1 MDVRHPLGHSKRQRD
16 DQHHKRHHWRGAP
29 ARLRHSL
36 RHDRRTDRQ
45 PHLQSRQHLRLP
57 HRMGEHQHPARRS
70 AGQPMMAAAAILLHG
85 FGARYD
91 LPISLA
97 LYLYAAAGVVVIS
110 FVLVV
115 LFAGDQVGA
124 KALQY
129 PRRAVPALA
138 SIARTP
144 WPRIIGGVIG
154 IAGLLAVVI
163 TGLFG
168 SSNPLYNPA
177 EYLVWIYFWAGL
189 FIFSGIVGNLWYL
202 VNPWAA
208 AYFSFA
214 CLELTTGMAN
224 RPLLVAI
231 LALVYSAV
239 TLAGMI
245 LVGRDE
251 WLEHCEAFTV
261 LFGIVGRFGPIEAER
276 DEAGRITSVF
286 LRPWGVGLLKRSA
299 TGWDRVVFVILMLST
314 LAFDGILATPSWQD
328 FTITLEPIWL
338 PMGAFGFFFV
348 KTLGLVSLSV
358 AFLLVFITFMEL
370 VIWLGRRNVNLKAT
384 VSAFALTLVPIALV
398 YNAAHN
404 YSYMVVQSQ
413 GLIPLLNDPLQKGWH
428 LWPAVAGFTPSLA
441 LAQASTVWYAQ
452 VVLIVLGHV
461 VAVYLAH
468 LRAGERFRTAQ
479 RALLSQYPM
488 LVLMVLY
495 TMTSLWILAQPI
507 TRQSG

>member
-1 MDVRHPLGHSKRQRD
+1 MIQ
-16 DQHHKRHHWRGAP
+16 GA
-29 ARLRHSL
+29 
-36 RHDRRTDRQ
+36 
-45 PHLQSRQHLRLP
+45 
-57 HRMGEHQHPARRS
+57 G
-70 AGQPMMAAAAILLHG
+70 ILLHG
-85 FGARYD
+85 FGQRYD

-115 LFAGDQVGA
+115 LFTGDQVGA

-129 PRRAVPALA
+129 PRRPAPMLA

-144 WPRIIGGVIG
+144 WPRIIGGAIG
-154 IAGLLAVVI
+154 VLGLLTIVVA
-163 TGLFG
+163 GLFG

-177 EYLVWIYFWAGL
+177 EYLTWIYFWAGL
-189 FIFSGIVGNLWYL
+189 FILSGLVGNLWYL
-202 VNPWAA
+202 VNPWAALYDAFRRMVRVGPVLKLPNVGVWPAAA

-224 RPLLVAI
+224 RPWLVAI
-231 LALVYSAV
+231 LALIYSGV

-245 LVGRDE
+245 LFGRDE
-251 WLEHCEAFTV
+251 WLERCEAFTV
-261 LFGIVGRFGPIEAER
+261 LFGIVGRFSPIEAER
-276 DEAGRITSVF
+276 DETGRISMVY
-286 LRPWGVGLLKRSA
+286 LRPLGVGLLKPSP

-328 FTITLEPIWL
+328 FTIALEPIWL
-338 PMGAFGFFFV
+338 PMGTFGFFFV
-348 KTLGLVSLSV
+348 KTLGLLLLSV
-358 AFLLVFITFMEL
+358 TFFLVFITFMEL
-370 VIWLGRRNVNLKAT
+370 VVYLGRRNVDLKAT

-404 YSYMVVQSQ
+404 YSYVVVQSQ

-428 LWPAVAGFTPSLA
+428 LWPAVAGFTPSFA

-488 LVLMVLY
+488 LLLMVMY

-507 TRQSG
+507 TREA

>member
-1 MDVRHPLGHSKRQRD
+1 VIHAL
-16 DQHHKRHHWRGAP
+16 
-29 ARLRHSL
+29 
-36 RHDRRTDRQ
+36 
-45 PHLQSRQHLRLP
+45 
-57 HRMGEHQHPARRS
+57 
-70 AGQPMMAAAAILLHG
+70 AIPLHG
-85 FGARYD
+85 FGQRYD

-115 LFAGDQVGA
+115 LFTGDQVGA

-129 PRRAVPALA
+129 PRRPVPALA
-138 SIARTP
+138 SIAGTR
-144 WPRIIGGVIG
+144 WPRMVGGVIG
-154 IAGLLAVVI
+154 IACLVAIVI

-177 EYLVWIYFWAGL
+177 EYLTWIYFWAGL
-189 FIFSGIVGNLWYL
+189 FIVSGLVGNLWYL
-202 VNPWAA
+202 VNPWAAIHDAISRLIPLEPVMKLPNVGVWPAAA

-224 RPLLVAI
+224 RPWLVAG
-231 LALVYSAV
+231 LALVYSGV
-239 TLAGMI
+239 TLAGMF
-245 LVGRDE
+245 LFGRDE
-251 WLEHCEAFTV
+251 WLEHCEGFTV
-261 LFGIVGRFGPIEAER
+261 LFGIVGRFSPLEAER
-276 DEAGRITSVF
+276 DETGRITMVY
-286 LRPWGVGLLKRSA
+286 LRPWGVGLLKPSP

-328 FTITLEPIWL
+328 FNIALEPIWL
-338 PMGAFGFFFV
+338 PMGAFGFFFAR
-348 KTLGLVSLSV
+348 TLGLLLVFV

-370 VIWLGRRNVNLKAT
+370 VIFLGRRSVDLKAT

-404 YSYMVVQSQ
+404 YSYVVVQSQ

-428 LWPAVAGFTPSLA
+428 LWPAVAGFTPSFA

-461 VAVYLAH
+461 IAVYLAH

-488 LVLMVLY
+488 LLLMVMY

-507 TRQSG
+507 TRETG